1 MEWKATSVN
10 DLQLAALRFVN
21 HDLQVRFNH
30 PLPELSLMGP
40 ITEKARR
47 LRTSAILCSV
57 SLAVSACGAIPS
69 SKERSVS
76 RPQASAGISGFNPT
90 PSARQC
96 FSQLSK
102 ANVRFSPLPNR
113 NFSGGCSQIDSIKLL
128 DVGADVTNLGPVRCE
143 LAAHFA
149 SWTEYAVKRAA
160 RKYLGSDLKRIET
173 MGSYSCRN
181 IAGSGRLSQHAHANA
196 IDVSGFVL
204 NDGRRIT
211 VESHWKSGGNKRKFF
226 AAIHNS
232 ACKRFGTV
240 LSPNYNAAHRD
251 HFHFD
256 MSGNGFCR

>member
-1 MEWKATSVN
+1 MGTI
-10 DLQLAALRFVN
+10 LQSIRNARSAAL
-21 HDLQVRFNH
+21 
-30 PLPELSLMGP
+30 LSAAALV
-40 ITEKARR
+40 
-47 LRTSAILCSV
+47 L
-57 SLAVSACGAIPS
+57 SACGAIPAGNGQQA
-69 SKERSVS
+69 S
-76 RPQASAGISGFNPT
+76 RPSATAGLGAFDPT

-96 FSQLSK
+96 FSRLSK

-113 NFSGGCSQIDSIKLL
+113 NFGGGCSQIDSIKLL

-149 SWTEYAVKRAA
+149 AWTEYAVKRAA
-160 RKYLGSDLKRIET
+160 RKYLGSELERIET

-181 IAGSGRLSQHAHANA
+181 IAGSSRLSQHAHANA
-196 IDVSGFVL
+196 IDVSGFVPA
-204 NDGRRIT
+204 DGRRIT
-211 VESHWKSGGNKRKFF
+211 VENHWRSGGAKRKFF
-226 AAIHNS
+226 AAIHGS

>member
-1 MEWKATSVN
+1 
-10 DLQLAALRFVN
+10 
-21 HDLQVRFNH
+21 
-30 PLPELSLMGP
+30 MGP
-40 ITEKARR
+40 ISDNARN
-47 LRTSAILCSV
+47 LTKTVFLCMV

-69 SKERSVS
+69 GKGQSST

-90 PSARQC
+90 PAARQC
-96 FSQLSK
+96 FSKLSK

-128 DVGADVTNLGPVRCE
+128 DVGADVTNLGPVKCE
-143 LAAHFA
+143 LAANFA
-149 SWTEYAVKRAA
+149 AWTEYAVKRAA
-160 RKYLGSDLKRIET
+160 RKYLGAELERIET
-173 MGSYSCRN
+173 MGSYSCRR
-181 IAGSGRLSQHAHANA
+181 IAGSSRLSQHAHANA

-204 NDGRRIT
+204 DDGRRIS
-211 VESHWKSGGNKRKFF
+211 VEGHWKSGGNKRKFF
-226 AAIHNS
+226 AAIHSS